1 MSLVGEHSYR
11 AGGKIW
17 KMCRWSYPICS
28 ARYPS
33 DQVLFGTTEGAVAG
47 AEILEMPYQKEAS
60 KIEN

>member
-1 MSLVGEHSYR
+1 
-11 AGGKIW
+11 
-17 KMCRWSYPICS
+17 MCRWSYPICS